1 MEAKKEVG
9 WGGAAWSILVGVLKF
24 VVFLLFLLIGGS
36 AMVFLILL
44 SGTDGSW
51 GVEWVL
57 FTLSVLSVIVQEG
70 LRKRWEAKE
79 QFDVLKF
86 RYTRNGNDDD
96 DDKEGRSD
104 SRRSSWW
111 SRFKSPS
118 LDRKSAAAS
127 NGDGRKTTTTRNPIA
142 EFETTEEDTYL

>member
-1 MEAKKEVG
+1 M
-9 WGGAAWSILVGVLKF
+9 LVSVLKF
-24 VVFLLFLLIGGS
+24 AFFLLFIMIGFFVLV
-36 AMVFLILL
+36 ALTLL
-44 SGTDGSW
+44 SGVDASG

-86 RYTRNGNDDD
+86 RYTRDGNDDD

-111 SRFKSPS
+111 SRFKSPT